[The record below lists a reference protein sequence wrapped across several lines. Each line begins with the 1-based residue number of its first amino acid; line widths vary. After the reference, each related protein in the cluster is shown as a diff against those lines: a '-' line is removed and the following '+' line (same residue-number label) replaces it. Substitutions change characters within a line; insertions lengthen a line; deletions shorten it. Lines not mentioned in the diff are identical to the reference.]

1 MRHFYI
7 RLLAGILWL
16 IVAGISVVKGSGSRR
31 GFSVFS
37 LDAEEEGPVK
47 TEGALACPAG

>member
-16 IVAGISVVKGSGSRR
+16 IVAVISIVKGSGFVSALYAVLGAAFLYSAWTMR
-31 GFSVFS
+31 G
-37 LDAEEEGPVK
+37 K
-47 TEGALACPAG
+47 NR